1 MEVNV
6 MTCFKSNRI
15 ISMIIVLVAAF
26 ILAQAVP
33 AGAGAPP
40 DVALRS
46 KVQLNQAEQTGAL
59 NASKTLLQQ
68 NFGAEMAQNVETRAD
83 TNITRRTSN
92 GYEGEMLVLGLEKA
106 NYTARMSRVE
116 FAVEG
121 GQTKLKG
128 VQKNYSPSFNQAPAP
143 VPSNP
148 QLQANKGKLNI
159 NKAGAAPADIR
170 QFNAGALIKQAEE
183 AEAREPHH
191 SWSAVRGLANTSA
204 PEFPSAVTYTNYI
217 HAIMSYRWGGSAA
230 KRIGTASSKAEINDF
245 LGKDYNLLAWNNI
258 GHGVT
263 GGTATNPLCYG
274 LVQSG
279 GTLWYYDF
287 TSTAMNPG
295 IGLYHAVALT
305 NSCKSFRQP
314 LNNYIWYRQ
323 PKTYIGGN
331 INLPVGTSEQVAY
344 HFWYYTL
351 LQNMPMGAALVKA
364 QADLGFPVGTF
375 GLRGYTGVF

>member
-1 MEVNV
+1 
-6 MTCFKSNRI
+6 MTHFKGNRI
-15 ISMIIVLVAAF
+15 VFVCLLLVSIF
-26 ILAQAVP
+26 VLAQVTP
-33 AGAGAPP
+33 AGAGGPP
-40 DVALRS
+40 DFALKS

-59 NASKTLLQQ
+59 NASKALVSQQ
-68 NFGAEMAQNVETRAD
+68 FSAEIGQNLATRAD
-83 TNITRRTSN
+83 TNITRRTAN
-92 GYEGEMLVLGLEKA
+92 GYEGEVLVLGLEKA
-106 NYTARMSRVE
+106 NYTAKMSRIE

-128 VQKNYSPSFNQAPAP
+128 VQKNYSPSFNEAPAP
-143 VPSNP
+143 VPSNA
-148 QLQANKGKLNI
+148 QLQANKAKLNI
-159 NKAGAAPADIR
+159 NKGGTAPADIR

-183 AEAREPHH
+183 AEAREVHH
-191 SWSAVRGLANTSA
+191 SWWAAKGLANTSA

-217 HAIMSYRWGGSAA
+217 HAVMYQRFGGSAA

-245 LGKDYNLLAWNNI
+245 LGKDPSLLAWNNI

-287 TSTAMNPG
+287 TSAAMSPG
-295 IGLYHAVALT
+295 VGIYHAVALT

-351 LQNMPMGAALVKA
+351 LQNMPMGAALAKA